1 MTPRLLLTGL
11 LMTAPM
17 AAWAEEPLK
26 PDCDAQ
32 AALVMDVVNDRASGV
47 RKGKARRVLRAA
59 LDRTAA
65 DMLADWVY
73 ALPEEQLT
81 DEIGKTWKKQ
91 CAAM

>member
-1 MTPRLLLTGL
+1 MTPRILLAALVL
-11 LMTAPM
+11 TAPM
-17 AAWAEEPLK
+17 AMAQEPLK

-32 AALVMDVVNDRASGV
+32 AALVMDVVNDRVDGV
-47 RKGKARRVLRAA
+47 RKGKARRVLRAE

-81 DEIGKTWKKQ
+81 DEIGKTWKTQ

>member
-1 MTPRLLLTGL
+1 MTPRIFLAVLVLA
-11 LMTAPM
+11 APM
-17 AAWAEEPLK
+17 AMAQEALK

-32 AALVMDVVNDRASGV
+32 AALVMDVVNDRVDGV

-81 DEIGKTWKKQ
+81 DEIGKTWKTQ